1 MPPQEGRYPRLAWK
15 YLGTG
20 MHFQPYTTC
29 WTPRVHTS
37 HRITGICRPKSN
49 PGPVVAYSSR
59 GVTQGMLDGQCYF
72 VMLCMP
78 RLLVVGY
85 TARTLPAAHF
95 PRRCGIFHASSME
108 DTTSAIS
115 GSCLTIV
122 AAPSLL
128 IARVCPL
135 GDTVFALACLAGEE
149 RMRHLAALLV
159 RWSLA

>member
-1 MPPQEGRYPRLAWK
+1 MLLRHAVYAKTVGGGVYRKNIAGGALPSQRGRP
-15 YLGTG
+15 
-20 MHFQPYTTC
+20 
-29 WTPRVHTS
+29 
-37 HRITGICRPKSN
+37 
-49 PGPVVAYSSR
+49 
-59 GVTQGMLDGQCYF
+59 
-72 VMLCMP
+72 
-78 RLLVVGY
+78 
-85 TARTLPAAHF
+85 
-95 PRRCGIFHASSME
+95 FHASSME